1 MHHRN
6 ELTRQQDDVIMT
18 IDYRL
23 TEAVRMG
30 LVDADEVLDLIDTY
44 IAHKRLERD
53 TDHPRLFEH
62 E

>member
-1 MHHRN
+1 MRSKH
-6 ELTRQQDDVIMT
+6 ELTRQQEDVIMT

-30 LVDADEVLDLIDTY
+30 LVDADEVLDLIDNY

-53 TDHPRLFEH
+53 TDHPKLFEH